1 MMNCDIDLGKCMC
14 KVGYFGDLCDC
25 VVGNYMCNFIILYC
39 YVDSGNL
46 VCFCKKGIILF
57 V

>member
-1 MMNCDIDLGKCMC
+1 MNCDIDLGKCMC